1 MSLITITSGLGC
13 TGFDIGKIVADELK
27 VDFYDDQR
35 LQEEAFKIGIIDE
48 DLKGLD
54 EKAPGLFNRLLSR
67 KSQTYLNLMEALIYE
82 IARRGQ
88 GIILGHG
95 AQWLVRDFG
104 CALHV
109 RIFASESSRI
119 QQLTEQLGVTYEVA
133 EKMLRKNDS
142 ERNGFMQ
149 FAYHMDWN
157 DPSLYDLIINQ
168 DKLGKNWA
176 ARLVIDAAQSQEIA
190 VCSLTA
196 MDAME
201 RLSLSKRVEA
211 ALIKNRISTLELNI
225 DVPEKGVVYI
235 TGSINPLESESHV
248 LEIIRG
254 VAGVSEVKSEITV
267 PAIHDIG

>member
-13 TGFDIGKIVADELK
+13 AGFDIGKIVADELK
-27 VDFYDDQR
+27 VDLHDDER
-35 LQEEAFKIGIIDE
+35 LQEEAFKIGIIEE

-67 KSQTYLNLMEALIYE
+67 KSQTYLNVMEALIYE

-88 GIILGHG
+88 GVILGHA
-95 AQWLVRDFG
+95 AQWLIRDFG

-109 RIFASESSRI
+109 RIHASESSRI
-119 QQLTEQLGVTYEVA
+119 KQLIEQLGVSHEVA
-133 EKMLRKNDS
+133 EKMTRKSDS

-168 DKLGKNWA
+168 DKLGKDWA
-176 ARLVIDAAQSQEIA
+176 ARLIIDAAQSQEIA

-201 RLSLSKRVEA
+201 KLSLSKRVEA
-211 ALIKNRISTLELNI
+211 AMIKNRISTLELNI

-235 TGSINPLESESHV
+235 TGTINPLESEAHV
-248 LEIIRG
+248 IAIAKGIPG
-254 VAGVSEVKSEITV
+254 VLEVKSEVTV

>member
-13 TGFDIGKIVADELK
+13 AGSNIARIVADELK

-48 DLKGLD
+48 DLKGLE

-88 GIILGHG
+88 GVILGHA
-95 AQWLVRDFG
+95 AQWLIRDFG
-104 CALHV
+104 CALHT
-109 RIFASESSRI
+109 RIYASESSRI
-119 QQLTEQLGVTYEVA
+119 NQLIEQLSVSHEVA
-133 EKMLRKNDS
+133 EKMIRKSDS

-149 FAYHMDWN
+149 FAYYMDWN

-168 DKLGKNWA
+168 DKLGENWA
-176 ARLVIDAAQSQEIA
+176 ARLIIDAAQSQEIA

-201 RLSLSKRVEA
+201 KLSLSKRVEA

-225 DVPEKGVVYI
+225 EVPEKGVVYI

-254 VAGVSEVKSEITV
+254 VAGVSEVKSEVTV